1 MKNVLNRSL
10 RVLIVE
16 DNPGDV
22 RLIKEAFLETDGALS
37 IAVAKDGIEA
47 LEYLFR
53 RGAFESA
60 WQPDLMMLD
69 LNLPK
74 KSGHEVL
81 AAVKA
86 DANLKNIPVIV
97 FSSSSAPNDVTGAYG
112 QGANCYV
119 TKPTDLDELFLAIS
133 WIDKFWLSSVRL
145 PSETKSAHCGDSPM
159 DAGMGVR
166 CS

>member
-1 MKNVLNRSL
+1 MKNVLDRPL

-22 RLIKEAFLETDGALS
+22 RLIKEAFLDADGA
-37 IAVAKDGIEA
+37 IVTAVAKDGIEA
-47 LEYLFR
+47 VDYLFR
-53 RGAFESA
+53 RGAFENA
-60 WQPDLMMLD
+60 WLPDLMMLD

-86 DANLKNIPVIV
+86 DGDLKNIPIIV
-97 FSSSSAPNDVTGAYG
+97 FSSSAAPKDVTGAYG
-112 QGANCYV
+112 LGANCYV
-119 TKPTDLDELFLAIS
+119 TKPADLDELFLAIS

-145 PSETKSAHCGDSPM
+145 PSEIAPDGLSDTCSDSALHP
-159 DAGMGVR
+159 
-166 CS
+166 